1 VTGVSK
7 FHYRAARPDGSI
19 IEKDI
24 EGETERHIR
33 TQLENQGL
41 LILDLNGAGT
51 QALPKFT
58 SRNRS
63 LSLREFLIFNQEFL
77 ALVKAGLPM
86 LRCFD
91 LLAERST
98 QSGFTQA
105 LQGVRERIR
114 GGAAISEAMAQYPSY
129 FPELYQASI
138 RSGEQ
143 AGNLPEVMSRYIAYL
158 KLLIGVRE
166 KVLRALAYPAFLV
179 VFGFGVV
186 GFLLMYVLPSFSD
199 VYSESRVELP
209 WATQMLLNFV
219 NSAGTW
225 LPLAGFLL
233 VGGSLAFVWWRR
245 TPSGKRQLHRLM
257 LGLPLLGDVI
267 LKNQAIRL
275 TRTLATILA
284 GGIPLL
290 TALQITG
297 KAMTNVVVAE
307 GIQAAVNQVR
317 EGRSLSDA
325 LKRQGFLPRMTVEM
339 IEVGE
344 TTGSLETMLLEVAEF
359 HEGELDLNLSR
370 LTTWIEPLLLVLMGI
385 LVGGIVIIM
394 YLPIFELAGTA

>member
-1 VTGVSK
+1 MSR
-7 FHYRAARPDGSI
+7 FHYKAARADGTI
-19 IEKDI
+19 IENDI
-24 EGETERHIR
+24 EGETERGIR
-33 TQLENQGL
+33 TQLEGQGL
-41 LILDLNGAGT
+41 LILNLSGSEIR
-51 QALPKFT
+51 ALPRFST
-58 SRNRS
+58 SRKRG

-98 QSGFTQA
+98 QAAFHQA
-105 LQGVRERIR
+105 LQGVRESIR
-114 GGAAISEAMAQYPSY
+114 GGAAISEAMAQHTHF
-129 FPELYQASI
+129 FPELYQASV

-143 AGNLPEVMSRYIAYL
+143 AGNLPEVLSRYISYL

-186 GFLLMYVLPSFSD
+186 GFLLAYVLPSFSD

-209 WATQMLLNFV
+209 WATQMLLNFI
-219 NSAGTW
+219 NSASTW
-225 LPLAGFLL
+225 LPILL
-233 VGGSLAFVWWRR
+233 VGLAVSIGTFAWWRT
-245 TPSGKRQLHRLM
+245 TPSGKWKLDQIM
-257 LGLPLLGDVI
+257 LQVPLLGDII

-297 KAMTNVVVAE
+297 KAMTNMVLAH
-307 GIQAAVNQVR
+307 GIQSAIAQVR
-317 EGRSLSDA
+317 EGNSLSNA
-325 LKRQGFLPRMTVEM
+325 LKRGGFLPRMTVEM

-359 HEGELDLNLSR
+359 HEGELDLQLSR

-394 YLPIFELAGTA
+394 YLPIFQLAGTT

>member
-1 VTGVSK
+1 MSR
-7 FHYRAARPDGSI
+7 FHYRAARPDGTV
-19 IEKDI
+19 IETDI
-24 EGETERHIR
+24 EGETERGIR
-33 TQLENQGL
+33 SQLESQGL
-41 LILDLNGAGT
+41 LILDLSGSEIR
-51 QALPKFT
+51 ALPRFSTARKKG
-58 SRNRS
+58 

-91 LLAERST
+91 LLAERS
-98 QSGFTQA
+98 SHASFHLA
-105 LQGVRERIR
+105 LQGVRESIR
-114 GGAAISEAMAQYPSY
+114 GGAAISEAMAHYTHF

-143 AGNLPEVMSRYIAYL
+143 AGNLPEVLSRYIAYL

-186 GFLLMYVLPSFSD
+186 GFLLAYVLPSFSD
-199 VYSESRVELP
+199 VYSESKVELP
-209 WATQMLLNFV
+209 WATQMLLDFIG
-219 NSAGTW
+219 SAATW
-225 LPLAGFLL
+225 LPIFL
-233 VGGSLAFVWWRR
+233 VGLIVAIGTFLWWRT
-245 TPSGKRQLHRLM
+245 TPSGRWQLDQLM
-257 LGLPLLGDVI
+257 LKLPLLGDII

-275 TRTLATILA
+275 TRTLSTILA

-290 TALQITG
+290 SALQITG
-297 KAMTNVVVAE
+297 KAMTNMVLAH
-307 GIQAAVNQVR
+307 GIQSAIVQVR
-317 EGRSLSDA
+317 EGNSLSSA
-325 LKRQGFLPRMTVEM
+325 LKRGGFLPRMTVEM

-359 HEGELDLNLSR
+359 HEGELDLQLSR

-394 YLPIFELAGTA
+394 YLPIFQLAGAT

>member
-1 VTGVSK
+1 MSR
-7 FHYRAARPDGSI
+7 FHYRAARPDGTI
-19 IEKDI
+19 IETEV
-24 EGETERHIR
+24 EGETERGVR
-33 TQLENQGL
+33 SQLEGQGL
-41 LILDLNGAGT
+41 LILNLSGSEIR
-51 QALPKFT
+51 ALPRFSTARK
-58 SRNRS
+58 RG

-98 QSGFTQA
+98 QAAFHQA
-105 LQGVRERIR
+105 LQGVRESIR
-114 GGAAISEAMAQYPSY
+114 GGAAISEAMAQYTQF
-129 FPELYQASI
+129 FPELYQASV

-143 AGNLPEVMSRYIAYL
+143 AGNLPEVLSRYISYL
-158 KLLIGVRE
+158 KLLISVRE

-186 GFLLMYVLPSFSD
+186 GFLLAYVLPSFSD

-209 WATQMLLNFV
+209 WATQMLLNFI
-219 NSAGTW
+219 NSASTW
-225 LPLAGFLL
+225 LPILFVGLVLAIGTFL
-233 VGGSLAFVWWRR
+233 WWRS
-245 TPSGKRQLHRLM
+245 TPAGKWQLDQLM
-257 LGLPLLGDVI
+257 LQVPLLGDII

-297 KAMTNVVVAE
+297 KAMTNMVLAN
-307 GIQAAVNQVR
+307 GIHAAIGQVR
-317 EGRSLSDA
+317 EGNSLSSA
-325 LKRQGFLPRMTVEM
+325 LKRGGFLPRMTVEM

-359 HEGELDLNLSR
+359 HEGELDLQLSR

-394 YLPIFELAGTA
+394 YLPIFQLAGTA